1 VGLAVM
7 MNVGASNLSTTVR
20 DLVFERLTGLQEK
33 KEEDVAEGRELE
45 DSDLGEYK
53 LAINNSVLK
62 FSREKDRIVLEQSG
76 VKVALKRVGDK
87 VYVADVVG
95 APKARF
101 AFVPSEKDPKV
112 TEIKLE
118 QGPFKLTLA
127 KMAPYQP
134 PMAVEELLAKTVRAR
149 GGLEALRKLGDAELV
164 YAGRLPNDGLTA
176 TVVRYFRG
184 GNSLAELSEIRGLG
198 KSVVLLHSFV
208 APGSYG
214 SQGLDGAYSEGD
226 PAEKTWQRYFADAF
240 ADAEPKRAYESVRI
254 AREEKVEGRD
264 CFLVVKKLREGGP
277 EIEVSIDKETFRMLR
292 SKVGTS
298 TIVFRDFREVE
309 GAWLPFE
316 EEATLSTGGKM
327 LMKLQTIRFG
337 VQPPGWAFRR
347 PVSG

>member
-1 VGLAVM
+1 
-7 MNVGASNLSTTVR
+7 
-20 DLVFERLTGLQEK
+20 
-33 KEEDVAEGRELE
+33 
-45 DSDLGEYK
+45 
-53 LAINNSVLK
+53 
-62 FSREKDRIVLEQSG
+62 
-76 VKVALKRVGDK
+76 
-87 VYVADVVG
+87 
-95 APKARF
+95 
-101 AFVPSEKDPKV
+101 
-112 TEIKLE
+112 
-118 QGPFKLTLA
+118 
-127 KMAPYQP
+127 
-134 PMAVEELLAKTVRAR
+134 
-149 GGLEALRKLGDAELV
+149 
-164 YAGRLPNDGLTA
+164 
-176 TVVRYFRG
+176 
-184 GNSLAELSEIRGLG
+184 
-198 KSVVLLHSFV
+198 
-208 APGSYG
+208 
-214 SQGLDGAYSEGD
+214 LDGAYSEGD